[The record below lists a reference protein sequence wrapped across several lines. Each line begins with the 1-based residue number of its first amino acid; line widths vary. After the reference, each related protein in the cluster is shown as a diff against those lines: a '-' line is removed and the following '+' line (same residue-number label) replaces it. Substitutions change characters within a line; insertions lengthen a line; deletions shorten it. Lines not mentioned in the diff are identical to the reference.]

1 MIDIHS
7 HVIPGID
14 DGAKD
19 EDMAVSMLK
28 MAEKSGTE
36 KLVVTPHFMR
46 GRFDYEYNEVTEEV
60 EKLRKLAKDN
70 NVNIEIYQGQEIYY
84 SDRIVKYYNRGSIG
98 TINGTRYM
106 LIELPMLEFN
116 LDEVTDNLYELQ
128 LKGITPIIAHPERY
142 RPFIRRPSLINKLI
156 NEGCLFQLNAG
167 SITGEFGRD
176 VKKTAEAYLM
186 NRIYNFVGSDAHR
199 DVRRNTDL
207 TQFLDIVE
215 KEDIALFKESSE
227 AMLNNEEVEFLG
239 TILKEKKKFLGIF

>member
-19 EDMAVSMLK
+19 EEMAISMLK
-28 MAEKSGTE
+28 MAEESGTK

-60 EKLRKLAKDN
+60 EKLRKLAEDN
-70 NVNIEIYQGQEIYY
+70 GINIEIYQGQEVYY
-84 SDRIVKYYNRGSIG
+84 SDRIVKYYDREIIG

-116 LDEVTDNLYELQ
+116 LDEVIDNLYELQ
-128 LKGITPIIAHPERY
+128 LKGVTPIIAHPERY
-142 RPFIRRPSLINKLI
+142 KPFIRKPSLINRLI
-156 NEGCLFQLNAG
+156 KEGCLFQLNAG
-167 SITGEFGRD
+167 SITGDFGKE
-176 VKKTAEAYLM
+176 VKKTAETYLM

-199 DVRRNTDL
+199 EIKRSPDL
-207 TQFLDIVE
+207 TRFLNIVD
-215 KEDIALFKESSE
+215 KEDIEFFRESSE

-239 TILKEKKKFLGIF
+239 TALKEKKKFLGIF